1 MPLDLLDTENPHRRK
16 LFILIAIIVAI
27 FLVGA
32 ISYIWL
38 DYAVKTPLDT
48 NNAPTQKV
56 TITAGMGVAEISDL
70 LVEQKI
76 ISGSL
81 PFQYYV
87 WKTGKKNDFKTGTF
101 DLSPS
106 QSVPEIVDQISGLL
120 SGEARV
126 TIVEGWTNKDIKA
139 VLSEKLVVESGG
151 KGVTLAQREE
161 RARDF
166 DAAVSLLAQAS
177 APYNYEWLA
186 DVPPAQKLQG
196 YLFPDTYR
204 FFRDA
209 PMGEVIDKLL
219 RNFDQKLTA
228 ERRVKIAASGLT
240 TNQVITLASIVQK
253 EAVEKDMP
261 PIAGIFIERLREKQ
275 KLQSDATVNYVTG
288 KQERQ
293 PSVEDTRID
302 SPYNTYRYDGLPPG
316 PICNPGL
323 AAIDAVLNPEMT
335 DYRYFLN
342 ASNGQTIY
350 SRTYEEHLEQK
361 KQYLDEVEGA
371 D

>member
-1 MPLDLLDTENPHRRK
+1 MVLNLPDTAQPARRK

-32 ISYIWL
+32 IGYLWL
-38 DYAVKTPLDT
+38 DYAVKTPLDAD
-48 NNAPTQKV
+48 NAPTQKI
-56 TITAGMGVAEISDL
+56 TIANGMGVSAIGDL
-70 LVEQKI
+70 LAKQKI
-76 ISGSL
+76 IAGAF
-81 PFQYYV
+81 PFKYYV
-87 WKTGKKNDFKTGTF
+87 WKTGKKNEFKTGTF
-101 DLSPS
+101 DVSPS
-106 QSVPEIVDQISGLL
+106 QNIPEIVDQISGLL

-139 VLSEKLVVESGG
+139 VLSEKLVIESAG
-151 KGVTLAQREE
+151 KSVTLAQREE
-161 RARDF
+161 RERDF
-166 DAAVSLLAQAS
+166 DVAVG

-186 DVPPAQKLQG
+186 DVPSSQKLEG

-209 PMGEVIDKLL
+209 PMGEVVQKMLQ
-219 RNFDQKLTA
+219 NFDQKLTA
-228 ERRVKIAASGLT
+228 ERRVKIAASGFT
-240 TNQVITLASIVQK
+240 TNQVITLAGIVQK

-261 PIAGIFIERLREKQ
+261 VVAGIFIERLREKQ

-293 PSVEDTRID
+293 PSAEDTRID
-302 SPYNTYRYDGLPPG
+302 SPYNTYRYAGLPPG

-323 AAIDAVLNPEMT
+323 AAIDAVLDPQTT

-342 ASNGQTIY
+342 APDGQTIY

-361 KQYLDEVEGA
+361 KKYLDQVETA

>member
-1 MPLDLLDTENPHRRK
+1 MLNLPDTNRPARRK

-27 FLVGA
+27 FLVAA
-32 ISYIWL
+32 ITYLWL
-38 DYAVKTPLDT
+38 DYAVKTPLDAD
-48 NNAPTQKV
+48 NAPTQKI
-56 TITAGMGVAEISDL
+56 TITAGMGNAEISDL
-70 LVEQKI
+70 LAERKI
-76 ISGSL
+76 ISSAL
-81 PFQYYV
+81 AFQYYI
-87 WKTGKKNDFKTGTF
+87 WKTGKKNNLKAGTYEI
-101 DLSPS
+101 SPS
-106 QSVPEIVDQISGLL
+106 QNIAEIADLLSGVV

-161 RARDF
+161 RERDF

-177 APYNYEWLA
+177 APYNYDWLA
-186 DVPPAQKLQG
+186 EIPLAQKLQG

-209 PMGEVIDKLL
+209 PMGEVIEKMLH
-219 RNFDQKLTA
+219 NFDQKLTA
-228 ERRVKIAASGLT
+228 ERRVKIAASGFT

-261 PIAGIFIERLREKQ
+261 VVAGIFIRRLHDNQR
-275 KLQSDATVNYVTG
+275 LQSDATVNYVTG

-293 PSVEDTRID
+293 PSAEDTRID

-316 PICNPGL
+316 SICNPGL
-323 AAIDAVLNPEMT
+323 AAIDAVLDPQTT

-361 KQYLDEVEGA
+361 KKYLDQTENI